1 MSDVLE
7 LVDVSVVREGRA
19 LVDQVSWSVA
29 EGERWVILG
38 PNGAGKT
45 TLLNVASSYLFP
57 TTGTAT
63 DPRREA
69 RTASTSSNCAP
80 ASAWPASPWPTRCPA
95 RQTVLQTVLT
105 AAYGMTAHWQEEYEE
120 VDEERARAFLDR
132 LGMTEYLDR
141 RFGTLSEG
149 ERKRTLIA
157 RAMMTDPELLLL
169 DEPAAGLDLGGREDL
184 VRRLGRLARDPIAP
198 SMIMVTHHVEEIA
211 PGFTHVLMIRQGK
224 VLAAGP
230 LELELTSR
238 NLSLCFGLPLV
249 VEQRRRPL
257 DRTGPAAV
265 LTRPDHVRTRVRS
278 CPRHQAHCR
287 RRTRGP
293 TMTT

>member
-7 LVDVSVVREGRA
+7 LVDVSVVRDGRA

-45 TLLNVASSYLFP
+45 TLLNIASSYLFP
-57 TTGTAT
+57 TSGTVQILGEKLGSI
-63 DPRREA
+63 DVFELRPRIGMAGVAMIDKLPR
-69 RTASTSSNCAP
+69 
-80 ASAWPASPWPTRCPA
+80 
-95 RQTVLQTVLT
+95 RQTVLETVLT
-105 AAYGMTAHWQEEYEE
+105 AAYGMTAHWRESYDNS
-120 VDEERARAFLDR
+120 DEERALFILDR
-132 LGMTEYLDR
+132 LGMAELAQR

-157 RAMMTDPELLLL
+157 RAIMIDPELLLL

-211 PGFTHVLMIRQGK
+211 PGFTHVLMISQGK
-224 VLAAGP
+224 VVAAGP
-230 LELELTSR
+230 LETELTSR
-238 NLSLCFGLPLV
+238 NLSHCFGLPLV
-249 VEQRRRPL
+249 VEQHGDRWTAQGLPL
-257 DRTGPAAV
+257 
-265 LTRPDHVRTRVRS
+265 S
-278 CPRHQAHCR
+278 
-287 RRTRGP
+287 
-293 TMTT
+293 

>member
-1 MSDVLE
+1 MSEVLE
-7 LVDVSVVREGRA
+7 LVDVSVVRDGHA
-19 LVDQVSWSVA
+19 LLDDVSWSVK

-45 TLLNVASSYLFP
+45 TLLNLASSYLFP
-57 TTGTAT
+57 SKGTAT
-63 DPRREA
+63 VLGDRLGAVDVFELRPRIGMA
-69 RTASTSSNCAP
+69 GIAMADKLPGSQS
-80 ASAWPASPWPTRCPA
+80 
-95 RQTVLQTVLT
+95 VLRTVLT
-105 AAYGMTAHWQEEYEE
+105 AAYGMTAHWQEEYED

-184 VRRLGRLARDPIAP
+184 VRRLGRLARDPYAP
-198 SMIMVTHHVEEIA
+198 SMVMVTHHVEEIA
-211 PGFTHVLMIRQGK
+211 PGFTHVLMIRQGQ

-230 LELELTSR
+230 LETELNSR
-238 NLSLCFGLPLV
+238 NLSRCFGLPLV
-249 VEQRRRPL
+249 VEKRGDRWTAQGLPL
-257 DRTGPAAV
+257 
-265 LTRPDHVRTRVRS
+265 S
-278 CPRHQAHCR
+278 
-287 RRTRGP
+287 
-293 TMTT
+293 

>member
-7 LVDVSVVREGRA
+7 LVDVSVVRDGRA
-19 LVDQVSWSVA
+19 LVEQVSWSVA

-45 TLLNVASSYLFP
+45 TLLNIASSYLFP
-57 TTGTAT
+57 TTGTVSVLGEKLGSV
-63 DPRREA
+63 DVFDLRPRIGMAGIAMAEKMPR
-69 RTASTSSNCAP
+69 
-80 ASAWPASPWPTRCPA
+80 
-95 RQTVLQTVLT
+95 RQTVLETVLT
-105 AAYGMTAHWQEEYEE
+105 AAYGMTAHWHENYETS
-120 VDEERARAFLDR
+120 DEERARLILDR
-132 LGMTEYLDR
+132 LGMAEYADR

-157 RAMMTDPELLLL
+157 RAIMTDPELLLL

-224 VLAAGP
+224 VIAAGP
-230 LELELTSR
+230 IDLELTSR
-238 NLSLCFGLPLV
+238 NLSHCFGLPLI
-249 VEQRRRPL
+249 VERNGDRWTAQGLPL
-257 DRTGPAAV
+257 A
-265 LTRPDHVRTRVRS
+265 
-278 CPRHQAHCR
+278 
-287 RRTRGP
+287 
-293 TMTT
+293 

>member
-7 LVDVSVVREGRA
+7 LVDVSVVRDGRA
-19 LVDQVSWSVA
+19 LVEQVSWSVA

-45 TLLNVASSYLFP
+45 TLLNIASSYLFP
-57 TTGTAT
+57 TTGTVSVLGEKLGSV
-63 DPRREA
+63 DVFDLRPRIGMAGIAMAEKMPR
-69 RTASTSSNCAP
+69 
-80 ASAWPASPWPTRCPA
+80 
-95 RQTVLQTVLT
+95 RQTVLETVLT
-105 AAYGMTAHWQEEYEE
+105 AAYGMTAHWHENYEAS
-120 VDEERARAFLDR
+120 DEERARLILDR
-132 LGMTEYLDR
+132 LGMAEYADR

-157 RAMMTDPELLLL
+157 RAIMTDPELLLL

-224 VLAAGP
+224 VIAAGP
-230 LELELTSR
+230 IDLELTSR
-238 NLSLCFGLPLV
+238 NLSHCFGLPLI
-249 VEQRRRPL
+249 VERNGDRWTAQGLPL
-257 DRTGPAAV
+257 A
-265 LTRPDHVRTRVRS
+265 
-278 CPRHQAHCR
+278 
-287 RRTRGP
+287 
-293 TMTT
+293 

>member
-7 LVDVSVVREGRA
+7 LVDVSVVRDGRA
-19 LVDQVSWSVA
+19 LVDDVSWSVK

-45 TLLNVASSYLFP
+45 TLLNVASTYLYPSAGSARILGDQLGKVDVFELR
-57 TTGTAT
+57 
-63 DPRREA
+63 PRIGMA
-69 RTASTSSNCAP
+69 GIAMADKLP
-80 ASAWPASPWPTRCPA
+80 K

-105 AAYGMTAHWQEEYEE
+105 AAYGMTATWHENYDT
-120 VDEERARAFLDR
+120 VDEDRARAFLDR
-132 LGMTEYLDR
+132 LGMTEFLDR

-184 VRRLGRLARDPIAP
+184 VRRLGRLARDPYAP
-198 SMIMVTHHVEEIA
+198 SMIMVTHHVEEIP

-230 LELELTSR
+230 MEMELTSR
-238 NLSLCFGLPLV
+238 NLSHCFGLPLV
-249 VEQRRRPL
+249 VEHVGDRYTAQGLPL
-257 DRTGPAAV
+257 
-265 LTRPDHVRTRVRS
+265 S
-278 CPRHQAHCR
+278 
-287 RRTRGP
+287 
-293 TMTT
+293 

>member
-7 LVDVSVVREGRA
+7 LVDVTVVRDGRA
-19 LVDQVSWSVA
+19 LVDDVSWSVK

-45 TLLNVASSYLFP
+45 TLLNLASSYLFP
-57 TTGTAT
+57 TSGEVSILG
-63 DPRREA
+63 DRLGRVDVFELRPRIGIAGIAMAEKL
-69 RTASTSSNCAP
+69 P
-80 ASAWPASPWPTRCPA
+80 K

-105 AAYGMTAHWQEEYEE
+105 AAYGMTATWNEDY
-120 VDEERARAFLDR
+120 DEQDERRARAFLDR
-132 LGMTEYLDR
+132 LGMSEYLDR

-184 VRRLGRLARDPIAP
+184 VRRLGRLARDPYAP

-230 LELELTSR
+230 METELTSR

-249 VEQRRRPL
+249 VERAGDRWTAHGLPL
-257 DRTGPAAV
+257 G
-265 LTRPDHVRTRVRS
+265 
-278 CPRHQAHCR
+278 
-287 RRTRGP
+287 
-293 TMTT
+293 

>member
-1 MSDVLE
+1 MGDDALMSEVLE
-7 LVDVSVVREGRA
+7 LVDVSVVREGHA
-19 LVDQVSWSVA
+19 LLDDVSWSVK

-45 TLLNVASSYLFP
+45 TLLNLASSYLFP
-57 TTGTAT
+57 SAGSASVLGERLGGV
-63 DPRREA
+63 DVFELRPRIGMAGIAMADKLPR
-69 RTASTSSNCAP
+69 S
-80 ASAWPASPWPTRCPA
+80 
-95 RQTVLQTVLT
+95 QTVLRTVLT
-105 AAYGMTAHWQEEYEE
+105 AAYGMTAHWQEEYEA

-132 LGMTEYLDR
+132 LGMSEYLDR
-141 RFGTLSEG
+141 KFGTLSEG

-184 VRRLGRLARDPIAP
+184 VRRLGRLARDPYAP

-230 LELELTSR
+230 LETELTSR
-238 NLSLCFGLPLV
+238 NLSRCFGLPLV
-249 VEQRRRPL
+249 VEKRGDRWTAQGLPL
-257 DRTGPAAV
+257 
-265 LTRPDHVRTRVRS
+265 S
-278 CPRHQAHCR
+278 
-287 RRTRGP
+287 
-293 TMTT
+293 

>member
-19 LVDQVSWSVA
+19 LVDDVSWSVK

-45 TLLNVASSYLFP
+45 TLLNIASSYLFP
-57 TTGTAT
+57 STGTAT
-63 DPRREA
+63 ILGDRLGSVDVFELRPRIGMAGVALADKLPR
-69 RTASTSSNCAP
+69 SQS
-80 ASAWPASPWPTRCPA
+80 
-95 RQTVLQTVLT
+95 VLETVLT
-105 AAYGMTAHWQEEYEE
+105 AAYGMTAHWHESYDA
-120 VDEERARAFLDR
+120 VDEDRALAFLDR
-132 LGMTEYLDR
+132 LGMSEYLER
-141 RFGTLSEG
+141 KFGTLSEG

-184 VRRLGRLARDPIAP
+184 VRRLGRLARDPYAP
-198 SMIMVTHHVEEIA
+198 SMVMVTHHVEEIP

-230 LELELTSR
+230 VETELTSR

-249 VEQRRRPL
+249 VEQRGDRWSAQGLPL
-257 DRTGPAAV
+257 
-265 LTRPDHVRTRVRS
+265 S
-278 CPRHQAHCR
+278 
-287 RRTRGP
+287 
-293 TMTT
+293 

>member
-7 LVDVSVVREGRA
+7 LVDVSVVRDGRA

-45 TLLNVASSYLFP
+45 TLLNVASSYLYP
-57 TTGTAT
+57 TSGTAAILGEKLGGV
-63 DPRREA
+63 DVFELRPRIGVAGAAMADKMPR
-69 RTASTSSNCAP
+69 
-80 ASAWPASPWPTRCPA
+80 
-95 RQTVLQTVLT
+95 RQTVLETVLT
-105 AAYGMTAHWQEEYEE
+105 AAYGMTAHWRESYEE
-120 VDEERARAFLDR
+120 SDEQRARLILDR
-132 LGMTEYLDR
+132 LGMSEYADR

-157 RAMMTDPELLLL
+157 RAIMTDPELLLL

-224 VLAAGP
+224 VVAAGP
-230 LELELTSR
+230 IDLELTSR
-238 NLSLCFGLPLV
+238 NLSHCFGLPLV
-249 VEQRRRPL
+249 VERHGDRWTAQGLPL
-257 DRTGPAAV
+257 A
-265 LTRPDHVRTRVRS
+265 
-278 CPRHQAHCR
+278 
-287 RRTRGP
+287 
-293 TMTT
+293 

>member
-7 LVDVSVVREGRA
+7 LVDVSVVRDGRA
-19 LVDQVSWSVA
+19 LVDQVSWAVA

-45 TLLNVASSYLFP
+45 TLLQVASTYLFP
-57 TTGTAT
+57 SAGTVQILGEKLGSV
-63 DPRREA
+63 DVFELRPRIGMA
-69 RTASTSSNCAP
+69 G
-80 ASAWPASPWPTRCPA
+80 SAMIDKLPR
-95 RQTVLQTVLT
+95 RQTVLETVLT
-105 AAYGMTAHWQEEYEE
+105 AAYGMTAHWREQYDASDE
-120 VDEERARAFLDR
+120 VRALALLDR
-132 LGMTEYLDR
+132 LGMSHYRDR

-157 RAMMTDPELLLL
+157 RALMTDPELLLL

-238 NLSLCFGLPLV
+238 NLSRCFGLPLV
-249 VEQRRRPL
+249 VEQLGERWTAQGLPL
-257 DRTGPAAV
+257 
-265 LTRPDHVRTRVRS
+265 S
-278 CPRHQAHCR
+278 
-287 RRTRGP
+287 
-293 TMTT
+293 